1 MWNSEKSEGEF
12 QRKGMDLCNLNNSGE
27 KQGRIWQATILQQF
41 IVSADFALVFFA
53 TVLVR

>member
-1 MWNSEKSEGEF
+1 
-12 QRKGMDLCNLNNSGE
+12 MDLCNLNNSGE